1 MLAALAYTAVGTLLP
16 RAAAAVGDR
25 VFPLTVV
32 LTQAAPSDT
41 LYVTP
46 STRPALGGVF
56 LNLIPLSTKPLLSV
70 SGSESKTA
78 TTVSRGE
85 TPRHWS
91 ADGTAQLGSRC
102 RHIHSLTDISGR
114 RV

>member
-70 SGSESKTA
+70 VIGIQN
-78 TTVSRGE
+78 RYN
-85 TPRHWS
+85 
-91 ADGTAQLGSRC
+91 C
-102 RHIHSLTDISGR
+102 IGR
-114 RV
+114 RDASTLVG

>member
-1 MLAALAYTAVGTLLP
+1 LLAALAYTAVGTLLP

-46 STRPALGGVF
+46 STRPALGGGF
-56 LNLIPLSTKPLLSV
+56 LNLIPLSTKPFAERF
-70 SGSESKTA
+70 GIGIQN
-78 TTVSRGE
+78 RYN
-85 TPRHWS
+85 
-91 ADGTAQLGSRC
+91 C
-102 RHIHSLTDISGR
+102 IGR
-114 RV
+114 KDASTLVG